1 MQKRKRLYPYKMT
14 SQSAKRL
21 QDSLNAIELTGQTT
35 ILRTHFQHPRKLGG
49 LFILNWGNSTLPH
62 GLSQD
67 YEHTWINHPNKV
79 ANAANK
85 LLTFQQLV
93 NFDVSIP
100 DYTRKE
106 EIAQQW
112 IDEGHRVY
120 GRKTVTGHSGQGIRI
135 FEAETIC
142 SPDYCPLYTKN
153 TKAKYEYRI
162 HVMAGEIID
171 EQQKKKRNDFEG
183 GTIGIRNH
191 ANGWVFARTEVTVPE
206 VVREQ
211 AIKAVQALG
220 LDFGAVDIG
229 YREVDNKAF
238 VYEVNTAPGLEGTTL
253 EKYTQAIIRNYYG
266 N

>member
-1 MQKRKRLYPYKMT
+1 MDTFR
-14 SQSAKRL
+14 
-21 QDSLNAIELTGQTT
+21 I
-35 ILRTHFQHPRKLGG
+35 LGG
-49 LFILNWGNSTLPH
+49 A
-62 GLSQD
+62 D
-67 YEHTWINHPNKV
+67 V
-79 ANAANK
+79 A
-85 LLTFQQLV
+85 
-93 NFDVSIP
+93 IP
-100 DYTRKE
+100 DYTGFTE
-106 EIAQQW
+106 VAQQW

-120 GRKTVTGHSGQGIRI
+120 GRKTLTGHSGQGIRI
-135 FEAETIC
+135 FELETIT
-142 SPDYCPLYTKN
+142 SPDFCPLYTKN

-183 GTIGIRNH
+183 GISGIRNH
-191 ANGWVFARTEVTVPE
+191 ANGWVFARTEVTIPE
-206 VVREQ
+206 VVQEQ

-253 EKYTQAIIRNYYG
+253 QRYTEAIIRNYYG